1 MNDVREFSVPPA
13 QLSCLIGNLF
23 AELEPPCGVETS
35 SVSLASAQAQ
45 KLVRSAVSPSPT
57 KSDDLAG
64 TPFTDDPEA
73 LTLCGKAPSGREAML
88 FVYREHCLFVG
99 DPEDLDAARNGRC
112 PNSRR
117 CGRG

>member
-23 AELEPPCGVETS
+23 AELEPPCSE
-35 SVSLASAQAQ
+35 
-45 KLVRSAVSPSPT
+45 P
-57 KSDDLAG
+57 DDQ
-64 TPFTDDPEA
+64 EA

-99 DPEDLDAARNGRC
+99 DTEDLDAARNGRC